1 MRRWLASRG
10 VRAVQALRLAAG
22 AAAALLAL
30 RPATGQAQV
39 VRGTV
44 RDAASGAP
52 LAGVIVALYRASG
65 SATDDERLVAT
76 LTDADGGYALTPNDT
91 GRFVVTAKRIGVRRF
106 QSPAIALAR
115 GQTHRLD
122 ITLEGVRFD
131 LPVVTVSGAT
141 PCNTRSADRAR
152 IAALWEEART
162 ALTASELSLRE
173 RLFRARITR
182 YHRILE
188 PRSLTVR
195 HESRDVRQGV
205 TEHAF
210 ESFAAESLAVHGY
223 ARMLPDGE
231 IEYFAPDERVLLS
244 GTFVRDHCFALARD
258 EGNGETGITFVP
270 VRTRRVTDIEGT
282 IWLDARSYELRR
294 VTFRYT
300 NFPMPLRDP
309 RVGGEVQFTRLA
321 RGAWHVSRWFMRV
334 PQMEL
339 RRDVSGTARTGRV
352 VTDRPVLTGFAEDGG
367 HVIPDEARG
376 AATMAQLNG
385 RVVDSSGRAP
395 LAGARV
401 TLAGMDHSTVVQ
413 RDGSFRLADIPAGSY
428 TLLVEHDDYA
438 RFGIFAVEQVLT
450 IDEGRTSTTLAQA
463 LGTSQI
469 LRQLCGYDEVPD
481 SVTAVRILLPPDAP
495 TDSAAPRV
503 AHLSWGNLRVLT
515 PTIPGGMVRTTTLAL
530 DLPADAAGGVT
541 ACALPR
547 EKLITVEERFANGAL
562 ARRYE
567 FRTPERGFLVVQL
580 RAP

>member
-1 MRRWLASRG
+1 MVNR
-10 VRAVQALRLAAG
+10 RAVSVRCRPCGWRLGRPRHSWHCVQQPAG
-22 AAAALLAL
+22 
-30 RPATGQAQV
+30 
-39 VRGTV
+39 
-44 RDAASGAP
+44 ASGARHG
-52 LAGVIVALYRASG
+52 ARRRQRRAARRRDRGAVPWSG

-76 LTDADGGYALTPNDT
+76 LTDAGGVYALTPNDT

-141 PCNTRSADRAR
+141 PCNTRWGTARASPR
-152 IAALWEEART
+152 CGRRRAPRSPP
-162 ALTASELSLRE
+162 ASCSLRE

-244 GTFVRDHCFALARD
+244 GTFVRDCFALARD

-321 RGAWHVSRWFMRV
+321 RGAVARLAVVHARAADGVAA
-334 PQMEL
+334 
-339 RRDVSGTARTGRV
+339 RR
-352 VTDRPVLTGFAEDGG
+352 
-367 HVIPDEARG
+367 
-376 AATMAQLNG
+376 
-385 RVVDSSGRAP
+385 
-395 LAGARV
+395 
-401 TLAGMDHSTVVQ
+401 Q
-413 RDGSFRLADIPAGSY
+413 RDGAHRSCRHRSPCPHGLRRGWR
-428 TLLVEHDDYA
+428 A
-438 RFGIFAVEQVLT
+438 RDTRRGAVA
-450 IDEGRTSTTLAQA
+450 RRHWRSSTGAW
-463 LGTSQI
+463 S
-469 LRQLCGYDEVPD
+469 
-481 SVTAVRILLPPDAP
+481 TAADAP
-495 TDSAAPRV
+495 R
-503 AHLSWGNLRVLT
+503 W
-515 PTIPGGMVRTTTLAL
+515 
-530 DLPADAAGGVT
+530 PA
-541 ACALPR
+541 
-547 EKLITVEERFANGAL
+547 
-562 ARRYE
+562 
-567 FRTPERGFLVVQL
+567 RG
-580 RAP
+580 